1 MYFFCSCAA
10 LCPREVTSD
19 KAGKWKRGKNMTS
32 KESKGELLEGIRR
45 AVIAYDEEKCKELCR
60 RTLEEGIDAGEAIFK
75 GLTVGMDKVAELY
88 ASKEYF
94 VPELL
99 LCSDTLHAGLNIL
112 RPHLKT
118 TKSSVRG
125 KIILGVVEGDIHD
138 IGKNLVKAMF
148 EAAGW
153 HVYDL
158 GKDVKLERFVEEQQ
172 KIQANIVGVSALM
185 TTSMLAIPR
194 AVEAL
199 KARDSRVKIIVGG
212 APLNREIAQK
222 FGADG
227 YSPDAGSAVQEAL
240 ALMGKSS

>member
-1 MYFFCSCAA
+1 
-10 LCPREVTSD
+10 
-19 KAGKWKRGKNMTS
+19 MTS
-32 KESKGELLEGIRR
+32 KENKGELLEAIRG
-45 AVIAYDEEKCKELCR
+45 AVIAYDEEKVKELCLR
-60 RTLEEGIDAGEAIFK
+60 ALEEGIDADEAIFK

-88 ASKEYF
+88 TAKEYF

-118 TKSSVRG
+118 TGSIVRG

-138 IGKNLVKAMF
+138 IGKNLVKVMF

-153 HVYDL
+153 DVYDL

-172 KIQANIVGVSALM
+172 KIHANLVGVSALM
-185 TTSMLAIPR
+185 TTSMLAIPKV
-194 AVEAL
+194 VEAL
-199 KARDSRVKIIVGG
+199 KARDAGVKIIVGG
-212 APLNREIAQK
+212 APLNKGIAQK

-227 YSPDAGSAVQEAL
+227 YSPDASSAVQEAV
-240 ALMGKSS
+240 ALMGKPS